1 MPAKNVPVQFYP
13 SDLDERRFD
22 VLEAAEQFAGLARKD
37 ILRELLREKAGSLSG
52 GRTKTQQLDGLA
64 TRMDAVESAL
74 LSMQADIG
82 TLREMVGQVL
92 QLLSNVSR
100 ET

>member
-13 SDLDERRFD
+13 SDLDARRFD

-37 ILRELLREKAGSLSG
+37 IVRELLREKAGSLSG